1 MKRFLLIMLWFFLL
15 IQAATGQSKVAV
27 LDATLGKG
35 VHSNASSIVA
45 DTINEQFVKSGDYI
59 AIDRSYISSI
69 QAEKQFQLSG
79 EVKDQDI
86 KDLGN
91 TFGAEYLCIA
101 NVSILGKTYTVS
113 ARLIEVESAQV
124 VAQESSRRRGEIDI
138 LFDVAEEVGNKF
150 VGKNLPPKTPPK
162 AKVTG
167 TEKPKAQPQ
176 PSTPT
181 QTRPSPTKPKPDKT
195 KPMAHMT
202 FGYMFP
208 GYMGDN
214 DSEYPFYERD
224 QEMIDLGSDLGLES
238 DASTTSW
245 GLDFHI
251 LVPINSIY
259 WSLGTTIT
267 MQSAVWEYSYEDSSY
282 EDEYQMFTTVDLTAG
297 AGLIFMLFP
306 NMQMYGGLNLGFI
319 AMELGTDY
327 DGDATTSYF
336 ENPGEMAS
344 GFMFGIELGADYFL
358 NNICFNIK
366 YKISYAPSLTGE
378 VIFNDEYA
386 DQYDTSFGVHGL
398 VLGAGIGW

>member
-1 MKRFLLIMLWFFLL
+1 MYNYVTGDYMKRFLLIMLWFFLL

-167 TEKPKAQPQ
+167 TEKPKPQPQ

-195 KPMAHMT
+195 KPRAHMT

-224 QEMIDLGSDLGLES
+224 QEMIDDGRDVGYDSE
-238 DASTTSW
+238 ATTTSW

-251 LVPINSIY
+251 LVPIDSIY

-267 MQSAVWEYSYEDSSY
+267 MQSAVWEYSYEDSSH
-282 EDEYQMFTTVDLTAG
+282 ENEYQMFTT
-297 AGLIFMLFP
+297 
-306 NMQMYGGLNLGFI
+306 
-319 AMELGTDY
+319 
-327 DGDATTSYF
+327 
-336 ENPGEMAS
+336 
-344 GFMFGIELGADYFL
+344 
-358 NNICFNIK
+358 
-366 YKISYAPSLTGE
+366 
-378 VIFNDEYA
+378 
-386 DQYDTSFGVHGL
+386 
-398 VLGAGIGW
+398 